1 MTKLD
6 ELLKEIN
13 REHVYIQTHN
23 FPDPDAIASAY
34 GLQCL
39 LKHRGICSTICY
51 KGKID
56 RYSTEKLC
64 EMMQIEI
71 SNIEDLES
79 VLTEEDEVILV
90 DAQKGNSNIINMT
103 GDEIICIDHHPCND
117 MFQYRFK
124 DIRPDIGACATM
136 IAQYFFENNV
146 SMDEKIATALTYGIR
161 IDTNNLSR
169 GVSKLDF
176 EMIYR
181 MYDLC
186 DYETI
191 HMLENSTLCFEDLV
205 AYSKAI
211 SSIEVY
217 DNISFAD
224 TGEDCP
230 VIANISDFM
239 LALKEVSFSV
249 VYSRK
254 EGGIKLSVRSVKSSL
269 DAGKIVSKALDG
281 IGNGGGHASMAGG
294 FVPFEGSE
302 QQAVVLLD
310 EIKERFVSVIG
321 VSKA

>member
-6 ELLKEIN
+6 ELLHEIN
-13 REHVYIQTHN
+13 RDHVYIQTHN

-34 GLQCL
+34 GLQYL
-39 LKHRGICSTICY
+39 LEHRGVSSTICY

-56 RYSTEKLC
+56 RYSTEKLRQ
-64 EMMQIEI
+64 MMKIEFL
-71 SNIEDLES
+71 NIEDLES
-79 VLTEEDEVILV
+79 VLTDEDEVILV
-90 DAQKGNSNIINMT
+90 DAQKGNSNIINIA

-117 MFQYRFK
+117 KYSYRFQ
-124 DIRPDIGACATM
+124 DIRPQMGACATM
-136 IAQYFFENNV
+136 IAQYFFENDVPMN
-146 SMDEKIATALTYGIR
+146 EKIATALTYGIR

-191 HMLENSTLCFEDLV
+191 HMLENSNLCFEDLV

-254 EGGIKLSVRSVKSSL
+254 DGGIKLSVRSEKASL
-269 DAGKIVSKALDG
+269 DAGKIVSEALVG
-281 IGNGGGHASMAGG
+281 IGNGGGHAEMAGG
-294 FVPFEGSE
+294 FVPFDGNE
-302 QQAVVLLD
+302 QAAVVLLD
-310 EIKERFVSVIG
+310 TIKERFVSVIG
-321 VSKA
+321 SYK

>member
-34 GLQCL
+34 GMQRL
-39 LKHRGICSTICY
+39 LMHRGIRSTICY

-56 RYSTEKLC
+56 RYSTEKLR
-64 EMMQIEI
+64 EMMQIEFL
-71 SNIEDLES
+71 NIEDLEA

-103 GDEIICIDHHPCND
+103 GDEIICIDHHPYND
-117 MFQYRFK
+117 KFQYRFK
-124 DIRPDIGACATM
+124 DIRPEIGACATM
-136 IAQYFFENNV
+136 VAQYFFENEV
-146 SMDEKIATALTYGIR
+146 PMDEKIATALTYGIR

-191 HMLENSTLCFEDLV
+191 HMLENSNLCFEDLV

-254 EGGIKLSVRSVKSSL
+254 DGGIKLSVRSEKASL
-269 DAGKIVSKALDG
+269 DAGKIVGKALRG
-281 IGNGGGHASMAGG
+281 IGNGGGHAAMAGG
-294 FVPFEGSE
+294 FVPFAGSE
-302 QQAVVLLD
+302 QEAVVLLD
-310 EIKERFVSVIG
+310 AIKERFVAVIG
-321 VSKA
+321 AIKA